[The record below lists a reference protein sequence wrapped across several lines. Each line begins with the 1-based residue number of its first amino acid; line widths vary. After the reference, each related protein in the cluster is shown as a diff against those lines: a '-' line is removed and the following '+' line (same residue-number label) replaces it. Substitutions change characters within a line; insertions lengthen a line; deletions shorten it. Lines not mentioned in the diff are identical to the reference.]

1 MILFSKRLQSGL
13 RANTTDVVFFD
24 FECSVKELIAKKR
37 EEIEMPGF

>member
-13 RANTTDVVFFD
+13 WANAMDVVFFE

-37 EEIEMPGF
+37 EEFKMSGF